1 MFLKNY
7 SLIKW
12 IWRPILMFCE
22 KNINKINYN
31 NFDYLNNFFFKYYY
45 DKKDIIIRNKN
56 INNHL
61 NL

>member
-1 MFLKNY
+1 
-7 SLIKW
+7 
-12 IWRPILMFCE
+12 MFCE